1 VIRIR
6 FVCFDSIARFID
18 QFPFGPSPWFSSF
31 ELLSENNRYVG
42 GSCFSSMM
50 WWRLSFF
57 EKKFALKS
65 GSDRSRGQS
74 VVTEICVWL
83 IHLQCCTCNHAFID
97 CERCSGAYPCRKPTE
112 VLYVSHKVCRGVGN
126 VQEGWSQFLDRCD
139 LFLFCL
145 ISIWLL
151 PSLSSHRFLYW
162 LCVSLSAC
170 FRTMKFHNEHNLED
184 DWMSNLGQSCLLVCV
199 ICLHCSWR
207 GRSVSRS
214 ETLGCLEI
222 WWKAFHQP
230 CVGLLCCLRWN
241 CAWESGWPIHER
253 DSDSRG
259 MQWVQPFLWIQATC
273 KGGQWCWVE
282 QP

>member
-1 VIRIR
+1 
-6 FVCFDSIARFID
+6 
-18 QFPFGPSPWFSSF
+18 
-31 ELLSENNRYVG
+31 
-42 GSCFSSMM
+42 MM
-50 WWRLSFF
+50 RWRLSFF
-57 EKKFALKS
+57 GKKIARKS

-74 VVTEICVWL
+74 VVTEICVWV

-97 CERCSGAYPCRKPTE
+97 RERCSGAYPCRKPTE

-139 LFLFCL
+139 LCLFCL
-145 ISIWLL
+145 ISIWPLPGL
-151 PSLSSHRFLYW
+151 PSPRFLYW
-162 LCVSLSAC
+162 LCVYLLAC
-170 FRTMKFHNEHNLED
+170 FRIMKFHKEHNLED
-184 DWMSNLGQSCLLVCV
+184 DCMSNLEQSCLLVCV
-199 ICLHCSWR
+199 ICLHCSWG

-230 CVGLLCCLRWN
+230 CVGLLCCLWWN

-259 MQWVQPFLWIQATC
+259 MQWADPFLWIQATC
-273 KGGQWCWVE
+273 KGGQWSWVE